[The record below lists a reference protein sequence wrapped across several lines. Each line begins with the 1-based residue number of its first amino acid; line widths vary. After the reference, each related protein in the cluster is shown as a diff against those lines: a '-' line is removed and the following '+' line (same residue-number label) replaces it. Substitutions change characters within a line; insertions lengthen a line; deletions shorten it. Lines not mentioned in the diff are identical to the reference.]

1 MNNDAFSAE
10 SKVVV
15 FDRSRSKHL
24 EVQPMDFVLA
34 LEENVCG
41 VKFMI
46 NNSNSE
52 FHSGSLFVDGDW
64 IKEGVSILTGANFLP
79 QMLMSLSA
87 YWSLLRRHPLKDE
100 NSSATKI

>member
-1 MNNDAFSAE
+1 
-10 SKVVV
+10 
-15 FDRSRSKHL
+15 
-24 EVQPMDFVLA
+24 MDFVLA

-41 VKFMI
+41 VKFTI

-64 IKEGVSILTGANFLP
+64 IKEGVSILTGADFLP
-79 QMLMSLSA
+79 QVLMCLSA
-87 YWSLLRRHPLKDE
+87 YWSLLRRHPLKYE

>member
-1 MNNDAFSAE
+1 
-10 SKVVV
+10 VVV

-24 EVQPMDFVLA
+24 EVQPIDFVLA

-41 VKFMI
+41 AKFTI

-64 IKEGVSILTGANFLP
+64 IKKGVSILTSADFLP
-79 QMLMSLSA
+79 QVLMFLSV
-87 YWSLLRRHPLKDE
+87 YWSLLRRHPLMDE
-100 NSSATKI
+100 NSSTTKI